1 MGCIASAASRQRVS
15 QSASV
20 GALPLA
26 MDEGWPVC
34 VPRSRSSQRWL
45 LLHGQPMR
53 PSVVAFIAALPIV
66 CLFITF
72 CILLQNI
79 RHHRDS
85 ERRAEQEAEE
95 RQAKKRAKESKEATP
110 QPVSAARLEGLKPTM
125 TTLTVVVRE

>member
-1 MGCIASAASRQRVS
+1 MRSALALIAT
-15 QSASV
+15 
-20 GALPLA
+20 L
-26 MDEGWPVC
+26 
-34 VPRSRSSQRWL
+34 L

-95 RQAKKRAKESKEATP
+95 KQAKKRAKESKEATP

>member
-1 MGCIASAASRQRVS
+1 MDQIWTISDTHAKASRVCALAASMAR
-15 QSASV
+15 
-20 GALPLA
+20 PHFT
-26 MDEGWPVC
+26 MH
-34 VPRSRSSQRWL
+34 SRAIPL
-45 LLHGQPMR
+45 LLLL
-53 PSVVAFIAALPIV
+53 AALPIV

>member
-1 MGCIASAASRQRVS
+1 
-15 QSASV
+15 
-20 GALPLA
+20 
-26 MDEGWPVC
+26 
-34 VPRSRSSQRWL
+34 
-45 LLHGQPMR
+45 MR

-110 QPVSAARLEGLKPTM
+110 HPQPVSAARLEGLKPTM